1 MLKEQLEK
9 IGLADKEARVF
20 LASLEL
26 GSSAVQGIAK
36 KAEINRATTYV
47 IIEKLMK
54 KGLMSSVEKGKKT
67 YFQTE
72 DPKRLLKLLEEQ
84 EEGLK
89 RKEEEFK
96 KYLPELETLFNIA
109 EEKPKVR
116 FFEGKEGLIAIR
128 EDYFKA
134 KDKNVLGFFAVD
146 EERKIF
152 SDEERKKARDERVE
166 RKIKIKLLYTDEKEG
181 AEAKTDLTMRRYI
194 PKDRFPLSSTFIIYD
209 NKVAIVSLK
218 GKLIGVIIENKE
230 ISNTFKSIFN
240 LAWEGAEKFQYKEK
254 DHNDMSL

>member
-9 IGLADKEARVF
+9 IGLVDKESKVY
-20 LASLEL
+20 LASLEM
-26 GSSAVQGIAK
+26 GSSAVQEIAK
-36 KAEINRATTYV
+36 KADINRATTYV

-72 DPKRLLKLLEEQ
+72 GPKRLLKLLEEQ

-116 FFEGKEGLIAIR
+116 FFEGKKGLIAIR

-134 KDKNVLGFFAVD
+134 KNKNVLGIFAKD
-146 EERKIF
+146 KGKNIFTEQEQEDAYKERL
-152 SDEERKKARDERVE
+152 KKRIQM
-166 RKIKIKLLYTDEKEG
+166 KMLYTTSKSESKKKPEL
-181 AEAKTDLTMRRYI
+181 ASARLI
-194 PKDRFPLSSTFIIYD
+194 PGDKFPITSSFIIYD
-209 NKVAIVSLK
+209 NKISIMALE
-218 GKLIGVIIENKE
+218 GKVIGVIIESKE
-230 ISNTFKSIFN
+230 ISNTLRSIFE
-240 LAWEGAEKFQYKEK
+240 LAWDGAEKYQK
-254 DHNDMSL
+254 

>member
-9 IGLADKEARVF
+9 IGMADKEAKVF

-26 GSSAVQGIAK
+26 GSSSVQEIAK
-36 KAEINRATTYV
+36 KADINRATTYV

-84 EEGLK
+84 EEGLR

-96 KYLPELETLFNIA
+96 KYLPELETLYNIA

-116 FFEGKEGLIAIR
+116 FFEGKEGLITIQ
-128 EDYFKA
+128 
-134 KDKNVLGFFAVD
+134 KDILRSKFDNIVEFIPLDQSHEIFPPGSQD
-146 EERKIF
+146 HRQQMRKI
-152 SDEERKKARDERVE
+152 S
-166 RKIKIKLLYTDEKEG
+166 
-181 AEAKTDLTMRRYI
+181 AKTIYSSKSKRIITKDSFTEVRSI
-194 PKDRFPLSSTFIIYD
+194 PFEKFPFSTEVVIYG
-209 NKVAIVSLK
+209 NKVALASHE
-218 GKLIGVIIENKE
+218 GKLIGVIIESKE
-230 ISNTFKSIFN
+230 IASSLKTIFN
-240 LAWEGAEKFQYKEK
+240 LAWEATEKYQR
-254 DHNDMSL
+254 

>member
-1 MLKEQLEK
+1 MVTLTNNFMNTDAKTLEFKLKEL
-9 IGLADKEARVF
+9 GLAEKEAKVF

-26 GSSAVQGIAK
+26 GSSAVQEIAK

-67 YFQTE
+67 FFQTE

-84 EEGLK
+84 EESLK

-128 EDYFKA
+128 EDY
-134 KDKNVLGFFAVD
+134 
-146 EERKIF
+146 
-152 SDEERKKARDERVE
+152 
-166 RKIKIKLLYTDEKEG
+166 
-181 AEAKTDLTMRRYI
+181 
-194 PKDRFPLSSTFIIYD
+194 
-209 NKVAIVSLK
+209 
-218 GKLIGVIIENKE
+218 
-230 ISNTFKSIFN
+230 
-240 LAWEGAEKFQYKEK
+240 
-254 DHNDMSL
+254 

>member
-9 IGLADKEARVF
+9 IGMADKEAKVF

-26 GSSAVQGIAK
+26 GSSAVQEIAK
-36 KAEINRATTYV
+36 KADINRATTYV

-116 FFEGKEGLIAIR
+116 FFEGKEGLITIR

-134 KDKNVLGFFAVD
+134 KDKNVLGIFARD
-146 EERKIF
+146 EERNIF
-152 SDEERKKARDERVE
+152 TEKERTEAYLERIK
-166 RKIKIKLLYTDEKEG
+166 RKINFKMIYTDNQAVKMKSEMTN
-181 AEAKTDLTMRRYI
+181 ARFI
-194 PKDRFPLSSTFIIYD
+194 P
-209 NKVAIVSLK
+209 
-218 GKLIGVIIENKE
+218 
-230 ISNTFKSIFN
+230 
-240 LAWEGAEKFQYKEK
+240 
-254 DHNDMSL
+254 

>member
-9 IGLADKEARVF
+9 IGLAEKEAKVF

-26 GSSAVQGIAK
+26 GSSAAQGIAK
-36 KAEINRATTYV
+36 KAGINRSTTYV

-134 KDKNVLGFFAVD
+134 KNKELLGFFALD
-146 EERKIF
+146 EERSVF
-152 SDEERKKARDERVE
+152 SAEERKQAVKERISK
-166 RKIKIKLLYTDEKEG
+166 KIQFKFIYTDKENRTSDPNFTFSRFIP
-181 AEAKTDLTMRRYI
+181 TD
-194 PKDRFPLSSTFIIYD
+194 KFPLSSSLIIYD
-209 NKVAIVSLK
+209 NKLAIVSLK
-218 GKLIGVIIENKE
+218 GKLIGAIIENKE
-230 ISNTFKSIFN
+230 ISNTFRSIFD
-240 LAWEGAEKFQYKEK
+240 LAWDGAEKYQ
-254 DHNDMSL
+254 

>member
-1 MLKEQLEK
+1 MNTDNKTLELKLGEL
-9 IGLADKEARVF
+9 GLAEKEAKVY

-26 GSSAVQGIAK
+26 GSGAVQEIAK
-36 KAEINRATTYV
+36 KANINRATTYV

-67 YFQTE
+67 YFQVE
-72 DPKRLLKLLEEQ
+72 DPKRLLTLLEEQ

-134 KDKNVLGFFAVD
+134 KDKEVLGFFAIDEEKNVFSE
-146 EERKIF
+146 EERKEAF
-152 SDEERKKARDERVE
+152 KKRIEKEIKLKVLHTSSERVGKKME
-166 RKIKIKLLYTDEKEG
+166 FTVDRF
-181 AEAKTDLTMRRYI
+181 I
-194 PKDRFPLSSTFIIYD
+194 PEDKFPLSSSFIIYD
-209 NKVAIVSLK
+209 DKIGIVSLK
-218 GKLIGVIIENKE
+218 GKLVGVIIENRE
-230 ISNTFKSIFN
+230 ISNTFRSVFN
-240 LAWEGAEKFQYKEK
+240 LAWEGAEKYQK
-254 DHNDMSL
+254 